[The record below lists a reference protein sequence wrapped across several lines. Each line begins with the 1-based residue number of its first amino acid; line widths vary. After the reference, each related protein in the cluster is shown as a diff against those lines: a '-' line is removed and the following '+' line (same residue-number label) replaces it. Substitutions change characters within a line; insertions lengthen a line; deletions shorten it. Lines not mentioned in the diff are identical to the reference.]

1 MRKLLPILL
10 LAGSTFLAGCGD
22 SEEYVFTNNNNNVIG
37 VNAPVARDD
46 AYTTTLNT
54 AVAIPA
60 ATGVLANDTL
70 NGGNIAV
77 TFPTTTG
84 QGGTVSFSDN
94 AGAFTY
100 TPGNGFQGVDS
111 FAYTLSNGY
120 GVSTAVVTITVGA
133 VVPTQGIFVDSVN
146 GNDASGNAATG
157 SPFRTIQAA
166 VTAAGAN
173 TTIVVR
179 PGNYTGAVNLLNGQ
193 RLIGSGSALVNAQGT
208 TRPVLTGP
216 VVLAD
221 GNTLDFLRIQGTAA
235 SAIDGDDQNGG
246 TITNCQI
253 ASTTN
258 TGSGIRAQSV
268 TGTWRITNNTISSVA
283 GLGIE
288 VRAGLGDSAT
298 AFVNSNNI
306 SGSAFDGLGFLAE
319 DDGRLNV
326 QSNNNILTGNAR
338 GASYEVISLDTGV
351 VTLQITG
358 NQNDDVY
365 LFSRT
370 DQTSAIRIENFA
382 TLSTRNTGRVVVD
395 LLPVTD
401 ITSAG
406 F

>member
-22 SEEYVFTNNNNNVIG
+22 SEEYVFTNNNNNING
-37 VNAPVARDD
+37 FNLPVARDD

-70 NGGNIAV
+70 NGGNITV
-77 TFPTTTG
+77 SFPTTTG

-120 GVSTAVVTITVGA
+120 GVSTAIVTITVGA
-133 VVPTQGIFVDSVN
+133 AVPTQGFFVDSVN
-146 GNDASGNAATG
+146 GNDTTGNAATG

-221 GNTLDFLRIQGTAA
+221 GNTLDFLRIAGTAGDA
-235 SAIDGDDQNGG
+235 VDGDDQNGG
-246 TITNCQI
+246 TITNCEM
-253 ASTTN
+253 ANTTN
-258 TGSGIRAQSV
+258 VGSGVQARSV
-268 TGTWRITNNTISSVA
+268 TGTWRVEGNTMSNLT
-283 GLGIE
+283 GLGVE
-288 VRAGLGDSAT
+288 VSAGGGDNAT
-298 AFVNSNNI
+298 AFVNRNNI
-306 SGSAFDGLGFLAE
+306 SRSAFDALGFLGAG
-319 DDGRLNV
+319 DGKLNV
-326 QSNNNILTGNAR
+326 QANNNVMTGNQA
-338 GASYEVISLDTGV
+338 GATFEVVSGDTAT

-358 NQNDDVY
+358 NTNDDVY
-365 LFSRT
+365 LFSRV
-370 DQTSAIRIENFA
+370 DQTSAIRVENFA
-382 TLSTRNTGRVVVD
+382 SLATRNTGRVVVD